1 MNSKNIALLTIS
13 LALFFTAFM
22 SSAVNIALPEIGAEF
37 KADAVMLGW
46 VATSYLLT
54 SAAFL
59 IPFGR
64 ISDIVGNKKMFG
76 YGMVAYTITSAASAL
91 STSVPMLVGF
101 RALQGISGA
110 MVMANSA
117 ALISALFPQGER
129 GRALGIYSSA
139 VYLGLSVGP
148 FLGGLVT
155 EHLGWKYIF
164 LMNIPAGLIVIPL
177 IFGVVKSEFRGG
189 RGEKFD
195 LTGSIIFGVTFMA
208 LTYGFTALP
217 EVIGAILVPLGILGL
232 FIFYKWETKVKSPIV
247 NLELFKNRAFI
258 FSNMAALIH
267 YAATFAVV
275 FIMSLYLQY
284 IKGLSP
290 ENAGLILVA
299 QPAVQ
304 AMLSIF
310 SGRLS
315 DRMEPRIVA
324 SVGMAVT
331 CLGLILFSFLTQGTP
346 ISMIITVLIIL
357 GIGLGVFVS
366 PNTNAIMSSIEP
378 KVYGV
383 ASATANTMRQVG
395 MVLSMGIAM
404 IVISIYLGRAEVT
417 PEHYQTFV
425 TCARVVFII
434 FAVLCFGGIFASLSR
449 GKVR

>member
-1 MNSKNIALLTIS
+1 
-13 LALFFTAFM
+13 
-22 SSAVNIALPEIGAEF
+22 
-37 KADAVMLGW
+37 
-46 VATSYLLT
+46 
-54 SAAFL
+54 
-59 IPFGR
+59 
-64 ISDIVGNKKMFG
+64 
-76 YGMVAYTITSAASAL
+76 
-91 STSVPMLVGF
+91 MLVGF